1 MQQAPWRDAA
11 KKRAESTDK
20 RLTLKKV
27 GFININSVDET
38 KSFCNIIHRRS
49 TTDSLTAY
57 VSINSKA
64 QYPSPLFDNSRAFDF
79 HPCAGGGEFE
89 PCLGKIGNLNR
100 KCHVFPEEYS
110 SFIFDME
117 VFKEKEFPLAS
128 WWLRS
133 KRLQGLNFK
142 AWIVKSVAGKW
153 VESHGRCSCLLQ
165 NNWPSN
171 SALGWGILTQ
181 FWFRGREFERTNFQ
195 MPRGSPG
202 VGRYWSLE

>member
-1 MQQAPWRDAA
+1 MCRSIQ
-11 KKRAESTDK
+11 
-20 RLTLKKV
+20 RLKIPPL
-27 GFININSVDET
+27 
-38 KSFCNIIHRRS
+38 
-49 TTDSLTAY
+49 SLTTHEHLTF
-57 VSINSKA
+57 I
-64 QYPSPLFDNSRAFDF
+64 RAK
-79 HPCAGGGEFE
+79 GGGEFE

-117 VFKEKEFPLAS
+117 MFKEKEFPLAS

-153 VESHGRCSCLLQ
+153 VESHGRCSCLLK

-202 VGRYWSLE
+202 VGRC